1 MKKKKKAFFG
11 ATSTGEEHSAAKI
24 GKDVGA
30 TLSGLAAAFPQML
43 SGLLQ
48 DNKTEKGYEVEQ
60 QATPI
65 EYDNT
70 QMLFK
75 HGGKI
80 EKLSNNPYDSGT
92 IKFNGPSHEN
102 GGIDFNFKGNNV
114 EVEGEETAFIE
125 DNNTMHIFGN
135 MKVPGTNKKF
145 KDIVN
150 DIGKEESK
158 INNKIRQKPSSTD
171 DVLASSTKK
180 LMNNSYRNQ
189 LKYLSDK
196 KSELASIQNMMLAH
210 SEALGMNPGDYAKK
224 FKKGGSVSDLKS
236 LFANNATEGL
246 SQIETNP
253 LSHIEGVSPSRF
265 ASFRQEPSAQVP
277 SSLYS
282 FTEPKTILN
291 KDSWARKFKTVED
304 RASQWFHSNKKEDRE
319 KLKGAIGSF
328 GYLKNGHLKEAYN
341 SLYFN
346 NIRKEF
352 GDYNSFWKSLYHSG
366 YSPLSEKVDA
376 SYEQWLK
383 KVSGG
388 DIEKAAR
395 FNLTGSFNPKTDWMV
410 GNNITWQKY
419 SDKIKKAESGIS
431 LEGEDEK
438 PSSFGTAVS
447 WFEKN
452 ILPLMVGKKPKE
464 PNSPLFGPAS
474 TWLGGNI
481 QPPANKEGN
490 SDLSMFGP
498 ASTWLGGNIQPPAT
512 VRENTQPS
520 ANKEG
525 SLHPETVEE
534 LSTPKQTMDSFSPLI
549 SRGLKMLPVYFDKPV
564 LDKKY
569 TEDALIK
576 LQKKGNEKK
585 DKNLENKL
593 SPLDFMGEAKALID
607 QPKKTVLPYMQPTYA
622 QGYNVSMDAARN
634 QVRNSSN
641 KYNKLLQNNPAA
653 LSNLY
658 ATELD
663 EINKINSQE
672 FSANQQIANSIY
684 NANQQMTAQTNQFN
698 IGQQNQAKQ
707 FDMQAEAN
715 TNRNKYAALASIGDK
730 INKNKKDNMSMNMM
744 ENLSNMK
751 FNPETGKFEFT
762 GETPKVISPVVSD
775 ASIETEEEKKPKE
788 QKEAE
793 YGKTLLAKKYQ
804 KYFNK
809 KSF

>member
-102 GGIDFNFKGNNV
+102 GGIDFNFKGNNI
-114 EVEGEETAFIE
+114 EVEGKETAFIE

-158 INNKIRQKPSSTD
+158 INNKLRQKPSSTD

-464 PNSPLFGPAS
+464 SNSPL
-474 TWLGGNI
+474 
-481 QPPANKEGN
+481 
-490 SDLSMFGP
+490 FGP

-520 ANKEG
+520 ANKE
-525 SLHPETVEE
+525 
-534 LSTPKQTMDSFSPLI
+534 
-549 SRGLKMLPVYFDKPV
+549 
-564 LDKKY
+564 
-569 TEDALIK
+569 
-576 LQKKGNEKK
+576 GNEKK

-622 QGYNVSMDAARN
+622 QGYNVSMDIARN

-715 TNRNKYAALASIGDK
+715 TNRNKYAALASISDK

-762 GETPKVISPVVSD
+762 GEIPKVISPVVSD
-775 ASIETEEEKKPKE
+775 ASIETEEEKTPKK

-793 YGKTLLAKKYQ
+793 YGKTLLAKKYE